1 MREIATKQL
10 MFKSYFKLQV
20 HWTAASELTLL
31 DELNFAKKNC
41 PANFL
46 QPYLLNKIP
55 PDGPY
60 WRETHKT
67 ILKTFFNQFSLIQ
80 VLLSSIDS

>member
-31 DELNFAKKNC
+31 DELNFAKKLSC
-41 PANFL
+41 NFL

-80 VLLSSIDS
+80 VLLWSIDS